1 MLVLASRS
9 PRRAELLTRAG
20 FAFTVAPA
28 DVDEA
33 PRPGED
39 PHALVA
45 RLAHAKASAVAAKR
59 PSAVVVGADTL
70 VVVEATTLG
79 KPTDATDATAMLHR
93 LSGRTHEVLTGVA
106 VHAGKQRLCDV
117 ASSRVTMRSL
127 SEDDI
132 GWYVGSEEP
141 MGKAGAY
148 AIQGLASRF
157 VVGIDGSY
165 TNIVGLPI
173 ELLDRLL
180 RAVGVDRGI
189 GVYENSSRASR

>member
-33 PRPGED
+33 PRSGEA

-45 RLAHAKASAVAAKR
+45 RLARAKASAVAVNR

-70 VVVEATTLG
+70 VVVDAKTLG
-79 KPTDATDATAMLHR
+79 KPVDAPDATAMLHR

-106 VHAGKQRLCDV
+106 VYAGQHQLCDV

-127 SEDDI
+127 SEVDI
-132 GWYVGSEEP
+132 GWYVDSEEP
-141 MGKAGAY
+141 MGKAGGY

-157 VVGIDGSY
+157 VVGIEGSY
-165 TNIVGLPI
+165 TNVVGLPI

-180 RAVGVDRGI
+180 RAVGAEGDA
-189 GVYENSSRASR
+189 GVPESQSLALR